1 MRLDQA
7 KLEAV
12 LERAVSDL
20 SAGYGG
26 AMVSLGDK
34 LGLYAAMAGAGP
46 LTPGELARRAGCAE
60 RYVREWLNAQAAG
73 GYVDFHPASG
83 TYELSPEQRAVLAD
97 PDSAVFIAPAWD
109 VPASIFADEPATL
122 EAFRSG
128 AGVPWA
134 ARHPKMHAG
143 VARFYRNGYRAGLA
157 TEWIPALD
165 GVETTLLAGG
175 RVADIGCGFG
185 HSTITMAEAYP
196 ASTFVGIDSHP
207 ASILAARAAAQEA
220 EVDDRV
226 TFEVGDAAGYAG
238 QGFDLIAFFDALH
251 DMGDPVGVLAHAR
264 SALAPG
270 GTILLVEPFAGDRVE
285 DNLNPVGRLYY
296 AASAALCVT
305 HARSE
310 GGIDPLGAQAGE
322 ARLAEV
328 CRRAG
333 LHHVRRAAA
342 TPFNLVL
349 EVRPS

>member
-1 MRLDQA
+1 MALDQA
-7 KLEAV
+7 KLDAV
-12 LERAVSDL
+12 LERAVNDL
-20 SAGYGG
+20 SAAYGG

-46 LTPGELARRAGCAE
+46 LTPGEVARRAGCAE

-83 TYELSPEQRAVLAD
+83 TYELTAEQRAVLAD
-97 PDSAVFIAPAWD
+97 PESTVFIAPAWD
-109 VPASIFADEPATL
+109 VPASMFADEPATL
-122 EAFRSG
+122 EAFKSG
-128 AGVPWA
+128 AGVPWE
-134 ARHPKMHAG
+134 ARQPTMHAG

-157 TEWIPALD
+157 SAWIPALD
-165 GVETTLLAGG
+165 GVEATLLAGG

-185 HSTITMAEAYP
+185 HSTIAMAEAYP
-196 ASTFVGIDSHP
+196 ASTFLGIDSHP
-207 ASILAARAAAQEA
+207 ASIIAARLAAEEA
-220 EVDDRV
+220 GVTDRV
-226 TFEVGDAAGYAG
+226 TFEVGDAATYAG
-238 QGFDLIAFFDALH
+238 TGYDLIAFFDALH

-270 GTILLVEPFAGDRVE
+270 GTIMLVEPFAGDRVE

-296 AASAALCVT
+296 AASAAICLT

-310 GGIDPLGAQAGE
+310 GGFDPLGAQAGQ
-322 ARLAEV
+322 ARITEV

-349 EVRPS
+349 EVRPD